1 MSVYEHPTALT
12 LASALTDPSIAAQIE
27 SHVDTCLAC
36 RVRMA
41 RLEHSAP
48 ETPIPSPGSVQRIL
62 DASSPG
68 PMVLEKLTVTDDD
81 APLPGQLWRIGRDE
95 ALLVWVRRVLNGA
108 VDVIPVVLDVEL
120 ADEETLVVS
129 ASDNPLGMDLA
140 LMTSVRGRVDR
151 RAFLQL
157 LGEVDA
163 AEEVE
168 ALLTAVRTGRPPGA
182 IQTGPTISDERDQ
195 RIEYRQVLADL
206 LLDLSPTMWDQDDGS
221 AEEDEEEE
229 ESFLNVERLL
239 ELLAEELPL
248 RHRGVVVVGAS
259 EHRFAIDRQNCLVA
273 TARVSY
279 LDTSL
284 IVALLVGELTVP
296 ELVATTVAD
305 ACLAIVRSEPDA
317 DAVAI
322 SGVDQEWSTI
332 ILPVPDMRMAFEP
345 PGGSQ
350 KGPRILMEPMPAVDA
365 IAKYLDRQVTAWE
378 VTEPQ
383 DRVVVAADVPALA
396 ARFAEAALAQVV
408 VEGGRAHT
416 PAKKKAWTSLS
427 TETTGRIAEAIV
439 AISGNEP
446 PDKIV
451 QALKSW
457 LGER

>member
-1 MSVYEHPTALT
+1 VSAYEHPTALT

-27 SHVDTCLAC
+27 NHVDICLAC

-41 RLEHSAP
+41 RLQHSTS
-48 ETPIPSPGSVQRIL
+48 ETEVPSQGSVQRIL

-68 PMVLEKLTVTDDD
+68 PLVLEKLTVTDDA
-81 APLPGQLWRIGRDE
+81 APLPGQLWRVGRDE
-95 ALLVWVRRVLNGA
+95 ALLVWVRRVFDGA
-108 VDVIPVVLDVEL
+108 LDVIPAVLDVEL
-120 ADEETLVVS
+120 ADEETLLVP
-129 ASDNPLGMDLA
+129 ASDTPLGMDLA

-157 LGEVDA
+157 LGQVDA
-163 AEEVE
+163 AEQVE
-168 ALLTAVRTGRPPGA
+168 ALLTAVRTGQPPGA

-221 AEEDEEEE
+221 AEDEED
-229 ESFLNVERLL
+229 FLDVERLFQ
-239 ELLAEELPL
+239 LLAEELPL
-248 RHRGVVVVGAS
+248 RHRGVIVVGAS
-259 EHRFAIDRQNCLVA
+259 EHKFAIDRQNCLVA

-284 IVALLVGELTVP
+284 IVALLDGELTVSD
-296 ELVATTVAD
+296 LVATTLAE
-305 ACLAIVRSEPDA
+305 ACLDIVRSEPDA

-322 SGVDQEWSTI
+322 SGVDEEWSTI
-332 ILPVPDMRMAFEP
+332 ILPVPDMRMAYEP

-350 KGPRILMEPMPAVDA
+350 RGPRIPMDPMPAVDA

-378 VTEPQ
+378 ITEPQ
-383 DRVVVAADVPALA
+383 DSVVVAADIPALA

-408 VEGGRAHT
+408 VEGRRAHT
-416 PAKKKAWTSLS
+416 PAKKEAWTSLS
-427 TETTGRIAEAIV
+427 AETIGRIAEAIV

-446 PDKIV
+446 PDEIV